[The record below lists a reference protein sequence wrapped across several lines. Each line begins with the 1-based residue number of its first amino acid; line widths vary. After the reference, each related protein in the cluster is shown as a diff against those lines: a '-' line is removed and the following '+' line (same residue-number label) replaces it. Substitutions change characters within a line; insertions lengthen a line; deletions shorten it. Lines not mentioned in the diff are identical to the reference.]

1 VNVPVFVDADEGL
14 LLFRSAEKLA
24 VTADPDD
31 VQSGAYG
38 AAFDWD
44 GRRLDLE
51 VVRERRSGL
60 GGAPVVVVGLADGE
74 REPDVEGLKELL
86 DRALG
91 LMGEVDELTVL
102 RRDALVRFGVR

>member
-1 VNVPVFVDADEGL
+1 VNAPVFVDADEGL

-44 GRRLDLE
+44 GRRLDLD
-51 VVRERRSGL
+51 VVRERRRGL
-60 GGAPVVVVGLADGE
+60 GGAPLVVVGLADE
-74 REPDVEGLKELL
+74 EPDVEGLKELL
-86 DRALG
+86 DRSLG
-91 LMGEVDELTVL
+91 LMGQVDELAVL